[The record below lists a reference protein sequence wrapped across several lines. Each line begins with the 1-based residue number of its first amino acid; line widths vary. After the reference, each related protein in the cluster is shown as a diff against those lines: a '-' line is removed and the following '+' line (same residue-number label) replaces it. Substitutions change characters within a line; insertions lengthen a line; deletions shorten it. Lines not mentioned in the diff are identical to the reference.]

1 MKRTLLIAIG
11 AGIVSTAVAV
21 RAQTSAW
28 GREVIHYKI
37 NPRTGKEE
45 RTGSTES
52 ISDPARNMLTQ
63 ITRDARGVE
72 LARREFIMDSRG
84 RIRRGAIWDGQHRL
98 LGRTEYGFDE
108 YDRINEERTFHPGGR
123 VVRRLLFKYDA
134 TGRRLPD
141 KVYSW
146 NERDPYGPLV
156 ESKPAADTAPLLPI
170 QKSDRELPGM
180 GLPQFRGTDP
190 PPTAA
195 TAAPAAPPEA
205 KKPGIL
211 SRIFNRKK

>member
-1 MKRTLLIAIG
+1 MNRTLLIAWLI
-11 AGIVSTAVAV
+11 SAVVIALPL
-21 RAQTSAW
+21 RAETSAW
-28 GREVIHYKI
+28 GREVIHYKV

-52 ISDPARNMLTQ
+52 NSDPARNMLTQ

-72 LARREFIMDSRG
+72 LARREFIMDTRG
-84 RIRRGAIWDGQHRL
+84 RIRRGAIWDGQRRL

-141 KVYSW
+141 KIYSW
-146 NERDPYGPLV
+146 NERDPYGALV

-170 QKSDRELPGM
+170 QRSDRELPGM
-180 GLPQFRGTDP
+180 GLPQFRGAEP
-190 PPTAA
+190 PPTAPA
-195 TAAPAAPPEA
+195 TAPVAQPET

>member
-1 MKRTLLIAIG
+1 MLLIAWSMTG
-11 AGIVSTAVAV
+11 VPVMLPL
-21 RAQTSAW
+21 RADTSAW
-28 GREVIHYKI
+28 GREVIHFKV
-37 NPRTGKEE
+37 NPRTGQEE
-45 RTGSTES
+45 KTGSTES

-63 ITRDARGVE
+63 LTRDARGVE

-141 KVYSW
+141 KIYSW

-156 ESKPAADTAPLLPI
+156 ESKPAAGTTPLLPI

-180 GLPQFRGTDP
+180 GLPQFRGAEP
-190 PPTAA
+190 PPTAPQ
-195 TAAPAAPPEA
+195 AAPAAQPP

-211 SRIFNRKK
+211 SRIFNRK